1 MQTMRFFV
9 VAVVVSYN
17 RSKLLQ
23 ECLDGI
29 SGQSRKPDQVLVV
42 DNASEDGP
50 VDVVLSHPLKPD
62 LIPLHHNMGGAGGFV
77 AGMAAAL
84 AKIPP
89 QSEAYLW
96 LMDDDVVPQPNALS
110 GLLDAAS
117 EARADNGSW
126 PTVLGSE
133 AVWVDGRVHGMNKPR
148 RRLPIRRGRPQ
159 LQASAHAYQVRSL
172 SFVSCLVNVKAIQA
186 ARTLPRAAFFLWNDD
201 FEYTSRLL
209 KTGIGYYVPASRV
222 WHKTKVFGSSD
233 ADPGSRFFYEVRNKI
248 WMFRFSRGNF
258 TTIEF
263 LALLLATGRRWLLTL
278 IRAHDRRLILHC
290 LSRGLKAGMAT
301 RPGSNHDLF
310 AQEPEVQALI
320 DRADQGRQAVI
331 R

>member
-1 MQTMRFFV
+1 MQIMRFFV

-42 DNASEDGP
+42 DNASEDGS
-50 VDVVLSHPLKPD
+50 VDVVLSHHLKPD
-62 LIPLHHNMGGAGGFV
+62 LIRLHHNMGGAGGFV

-89 QSEAYLW
+89 QREAYLW

-117 EARADNGSW
+117 EARAENGSW
-126 PTVLGSE
+126 PAVLGSE
-133 AVWVDGRVHGMNKPR
+133 AVWIDGRVHGMNKPR

-186 ARTLPRAAFFLWNDD
+186 AGTLPRAAFFLWNDD

-209 KTGIGYYVPASRV
+209 KSSIGYYVPASRV

-258 TTIEF
+258 TAIEL
-263 LALLLATGRRWLLTL
+263 LALLIATGRRWLLTL
-278 IRAHDRRLILHC
+278 VRAHDRRQILQC
-290 LSRGLKAGMAT
+290 LSRGFKAGMAA

-310 AQEPEVQALI
+310 AQEPGVQALI
-320 DRADQGRQAVI
+320 DRVDQGRQAVI